1 MPRAKMAA
9 LAAKAFLAASHL
21 SHVFASGQL
30 NTILA
35 YLGTETPTG
44 SCASGGMT
52 K

>member
-30 NTILA
+30 KLSWHILA
-35 YLGTETPTG
+35 LRLRQGV
-44 SCASGGMT
+44 AQVVR
-52 K
+52 